1 MKKRKMMDEIVI
13 GANLIF
19 MVLALIMC
27 RKERVGA
34 HLRCEYFLINGAN
47 IGEYLIWIDFT
58 SFSVLN
64 EV

>member
-19 MVLALIMC
+19 MVLALIMG

-34 HLRCEYFLINGAN
+34 HLRCGMF
-47 IGEYLIWIDFT
+47 
-58 SFSVLN
+58 
-64 EV
+64 